1 MTTNVELEIAAKRL
15 NLLHF
20 RGVVFKDEVRRLGKP
35 LGIECGILGS
45 KKHSQDDM
53 HWTSWF
59 KCRNN
64 KYTFD
69 SFGLPPDE
77 NLEKYLRSPIL
88 FSTFQIQQFNQSTC
102 GQWCIWF
109 LHRMN
114 EILRQNEKVDDK
126 DYVDVILDAIDGKT
140 Y

>member
-1 MTTNVELEIAAKRL
+1 MTTNAELEQEAKRL
-15 NLLHF
+15 GFLNF

-59 KCRNN
+59 KFGNK

-77 NLEKYLRSPIL
+77 NLEKYLKSPIL

-114 EILRQNEKVDDK
+114 EIAMQNAKVDDE
-126 DYVDVILDAIDGKT
+126 DYVEVILDAIDETT